1 MPGSELLKELIDRL
15 DDYERAL
22 PGGQAGSME
31 GFAGFLQSALHSG
44 QPQTEAYH
52 DLPQAG
58 DFRDSVDGPRY
69 GDDGPMRNLD
79 GPGEPWLKEQYG
91 SPVHEVPILVS
102 LMYRYARHYVKK
114 AMRDSVLQTME
125 EFGFLMAL
133 VTRESMTKTELIQ
146 TAVMEKTS
154 GTEVIRRL
162 LRLGLVREFPD
173 TDDKRSV
180 RVAITD
186 IGRLAAF
193 SLLPNMES
201 VAKIVSGNLSPA
213 EISTLFGLLK
223 KLDNFHNDIYLH
235 RRNASLEELA

>member
-1 MPGSELLKELIDRL
+1 MPDSALLKELIDRL
-15 DDYERAL
+15 DDYERTL
-22 PGGQAGSME
+22 PGGQKASLD
-31 GFAGFLQSALHSG
+31 GFAGFLQSGQTMQVPFGLVPGTDGHSIN
-44 QPQTEAYH
+44 
-52 DLPQAG
+52 D
-58 DFRDSVDGPRY
+58 V
-69 GDDGPMRNLD
+69 GPMRNLD
-79 GPGEPWLKEQYG
+79 GDQEPWLKEQYG

-114 AMRDSVLQTME
+114 AMKDSKLQTME

-133 VTRESMTKTELIQ
+133 VTRDSMTKTELIQ

-173 TDDKRSV
+173 PDDKRSV

-186 IGRLAAF
+186 SGRVAAF

-213 EISTLFGLLK
+213 EIGTLFGLLK
-223 KLDNFHNDIYLH
+223 KLDHFHNDIYLH
-235 RRNASLEELA
+235 RRNASLEDLT

>member
-1 MPGSELLKELIDRL
+1 MPDSALLKELIDQL
-15 DDYERAL
+15 DDYERTL
-22 PGGQAGSME
+22 PGGQKASLD
-31 GFAGFLQSALHSG
+31 GFAGFLQSGQAAQSSG
-44 QPQTEAYH
+44 GPTTGANAY
-52 DLPQAG
+52 A
-58 DFRDSVDGPRY
+58 
-69 GDDGPMRNLD
+69 DDVEGPMRNLD
-79 GPGEPWLKEQYG
+79 GPEEPWLKEQYG
-91 SPVHEVPILVS
+91 SPMHEVPVLVA

-114 AMRDSVLQTME
+114 AMKGSVLQTME

-133 VTRESMTKTELIQ
+133 VTRDSMTKTELIQ

-173 TDDKRSV
+173 PDDKRSV

-186 IGRLAAF
+186 EGRVAAF

-201 VAKIVSGNLSPA
+201 VAKIVSGNLTPA

-223 KLDNFHNDIYLH
+223 KLDHFHNDIFLK